1 MKGFTRSNTFKMLI
15 IVIFVNVSILIL
27 SNTLGNSSV
36 ASLFGLIL
44 DPMQEVTT
52 SFTDEEETLL
62 AALSRDDLERYYIE
76 LYRENS
82 TIRNQL
88 LDYYT
93 AVQEN
98 EQYETLLEI
107 SNDNPGF
114 SLVNATVVSRDTSD
128 PFKSFTINLGYLDG
142 ISVGDPVITEN
153 GLVGII
159 GEVSAL
165 SAQVITILSEDINVG
180 VVAMEFME
188 SGVMTGDAELSV
200 NGYVKVDYLE
210 TDTNYEKGTVISTSG
225 IGATYPNGI
234 IIGEVISVGSSSVNS
249 TLYAVV
255 KPYVDLDTVSDVFII
270 TDYLDY
276 LDELEDTD
284 EEILDEVEEE

>member
-210 TDTNYEKGTVISTSG
+210 TDTNY
-225 IGATYPNGI
+225 
-234 IIGEVISVGSSSVNS
+234 
-249 TLYAVV
+249 
-255 KPYVDLDTVSDVFII
+255 
-270 TDYLDY
+270 
-276 LDELEDTD
+276 
-284 EEILDEVEEE
+284 